1 MSKYNYKCLSSVDFE
16 ELSRDLLQKEWGV
29 HIESFKEGK
38 DQGIDLRCY
47 TIDNG
52 KTIIQCK
59 NYASSGLHTLLRDLK
74 KKELSKVNV
83 LSPERYVLVTSV
95 PLSPSNKSKIQQ
107 LFAPYIKSTADIIGC
122 NDLDNLISNNTDIE
136 NRHFK
141 LWLTSTSVLERVLK
155 NASIVQSN
163 LEIEKIRRKLPLY
176 VQTLSLPAAVDIL
189 NKNHFLIISGI
200 PGIGKTT
207 LAEILLYIHL
217 DKGYDLIKITE
228 NIKEAYDLY
237 YTDRKQ
243 IFYYDDF
250 LGQTILNDRLR
261 KNEDSAIANF
271 IDLVSRNNNTRF
283 IMTTREYILQNAKVK
298 YEKLFNPSI
307 ESAKYILELSD
318 YSKNDKARILY
329 NHLFFSELPQAHM
342 NELLYNNY
350 YLEIINHRNFSP
362 RIIEWMSSLQNI
374 QAFPVSQYRSIF
386 KKTLDHPDM
395 LWDHAFNNHIEQA
408 SRILLL
414 ALYSLDTLYVSGRKA
429 HTEVLRMAFGA
440 LREKFSKKY
449 QVQASPQDFLFA
461 LKELEGTFTL
471 TTQNSVG
478 FHNPSVKDFLE
489 LKLSR
494 EASYVELL
502 LSSAIYFGQ
511 VATLWRQNV
520 EGQNQSHNIN
530 FNKQQLIEALHRT
543 INNDTICIETFGGI
557 SQYVVVDTSLLDR
570 ALIISDMLHVC
581 KDSEFLELLNQA
593 IDNIIKSL
601 DNDNEDEIFSNEED
615 YIVLNK
621 LMLSI
626 SNMKDIGETFRGE
639 IYNKMQYIIVDSCEF
654 ASHLRNISN
663 LYDIYNR
670 FMSYADQNVHLSI
683 CDAFENYLNIHF
695 NDDISEN
702 SYSNDLFE
710 MSDTLEYLGQKLNI
724 DVNVKYSEL
733 INKAEE
739 SAEEESS
746 YEDMH
751 YDEWRDAAFIAEEE
765 EANITDMF
773 DSLKYRI

>member
-1 MSKYNYKCLSSVDFE
+1 MSKYDYKCLSSVDFE

-29 HIESFKEGK
+29 YIESFKEGK

-47 TIDNG
+47 TINKG
-52 KTIIQCK
+52 NTIIQCK
-59 NYASSGLHTLLRDLK
+59 NYASSGFSNLFRDLK
-74 KKELSKVNV
+74 KKEFSKVNV
-83 LSPERYVLVTSV
+83 LSPKRYVLVTSV

-107 LFAPYIKSTADIIGC
+107 LFIPYIKSTADIIGC
-122 NDLDNLISNNTDIE
+122 NDLDNLISKNTDVE

-141 LWLTSTSVLERVLK
+141 LWLTSTSVLARVLK

-176 VQTLSLPAAVDIL
+176 VQTSSLPTALDIL
-189 NKNHFLIISGI
+189 DKNHFLIISGI

-271 IDLVSRNNNTRF
+271 IDLVSRNKNTRF
-283 IMTTREYILQNAKVK
+283 IMTTREYILQNAKIK
-298 YEKLFNPSI
+298 YEKLFKPNI

-329 NHLFFSELPQAHM
+329 NHLYFSELPEAYI
-342 NELLYNNY
+342 NELLKNSY
-350 YLEIINHRNFSP
+350 YLNIIDHKNFSP
-362 RIIEWMSSLQNI
+362 RIIEWMSGLQHV

-386 KKTLDHPDM
+386 KKTLDHPDK

-408 SRILLL
+408 SQILLL
-414 ALYSLDTLYVSGRKA
+414 ALYSLGTLYSSGRKA
-429 HTEVLRMAFGA
+429 NIEVLRGAFGA
-440 LREKFSKKY
+440 LQEKFIKKY
-449 QVQASPQDFLFA
+449 KVRASPQDCLFA

-471 TTQNSVG
+471 TTQDSVG

-489 LKLSR
+489 LKLSQ
-494 EASYVELL
+494 EASYAELL

-511 VATLWRQNV
+511 VDTLWRQNV
-520 EGQNQSHNIN
+520 EGHDQSQKIN
-530 FNKQQLIEALHRT
+530 CNKQQLIEALRRT
-543 INNDTICIETFGGI
+543 LDNDVICIETSGGI
-557 SQYVVVDTSLLDR
+557 SSYVVVDTSLLDR
-570 ALIISDMLHVC
+570 ALIISEMFNVY

-601 DNDNEDEIFSNEED
+601 DNDNENDMFSNNDD
-615 YIVLNK
+615 YIILNK

-626 SNMKDIGETFRGE
+626 TNMKDIDETFRGD
-639 IYNKMQYIIVDSCEF
+639 ILKKMQYIIVDSCEF
-654 ASHLRNISN
+654 AYYLRNISN
-663 LYDIYNR
+663 LYNTYDR
-670 FMSYADQNVHLSI
+670 CMSYVDQEIYFSI
-683 CDAFENYLNIHF
+683 RNAFESYLDIHF

-710 MSDTLEYLGQKLNI
+710 MSNELEYLGQEFSI
-724 DVNVKYSEL
+724 DVNAKYSEL

-739 SAEEESS
+739 SAEEESG
-746 YEDMH
+746 YEDMQ
-751 YDEWRDAAFIAEEE
+751 YEEWREAHFIAEEE

-773 DSLKYRI
+773 DSLRK

>member
-1 MSKYNYKCLSSVDFE
+1 MSKYDYKCLSSVDFE

-29 HIESFKEGK
+29 YIESFKEGK

-47 TIDNG
+47 TIDKGN
-52 KTIIQCK
+52 TIIQCK
-59 NYASSGLHTLLRDLK
+59 NYASSGFSNLFRDLK

-83 LSPERYVLVTSV
+83 LSPKRYVLVTSV

-107 LFAPYIKSTADIIGC
+107 LFIPYIESTADIIGC
-122 NDLDNLISNNTDIE
+122 NDLDNLISKNTDVE

-141 LWLTSTSVLERVLK
+141 LWLTSTSVLARVLK

-176 VQTLSLPAAVDIL
+176 VQTSSLPTALDIL
-189 NKNHFLIISGI
+189 DKNHFLIISGI

-271 IDLVSRNNNTRF
+271 IDLVSRNRNTRF
-283 IMTTREYILQNAKVK
+283 IMTTREYILQNAKIK
-298 YEKLFNPSI
+298 YEKLFKPNI

-329 NHLFFSELPQAHM
+329 NHLYFSELPEAYI
-342 NELLYNNY
+342 NELLKNSY
-350 YLEIINHRNFSP
+350 YLNIIDHKNFSP
-362 RIIEWMSSLQNI
+362 RIIEWMSGSRHV

-386 KKTLDHPDM
+386 KKTLDHPDK

-408 SRILLL
+408 SQILLL
-414 ALYSLDTLYVSGRKA
+414 ALYSLGTLYSSGRKA
-429 HTEVLRMAFGA
+429 NIEVLRGAFGA
-440 LREKFSKKY
+440 LQEKFIKKY
-449 QVQASPQDFLFA
+449 KVRASPQDFLFA

-471 TTQNSVG
+471 TTQDSIG

-489 LKLSR
+489 LKLSQ
-494 EASYVELL
+494 EASYAELL

-511 VATLWRQNV
+511 VDTLWRQNV
-520 EGQNQSHNIN
+520 EGHDQSQKIN
-530 FNKQQLIEALHRT
+530 CSKQQLIETLRRT
-543 INNDTICIETFGGI
+543 LDNDVICIETSGGI
-557 SQYVVVDTSLLDR
+557 SSYVVVDTSLLDR
-570 ALIISDMLHVC
+570 ALIICEMFNVY
-581 KDSEFLELLNQA
+581 KDLEFLELLNQA

-601 DNDNEDEIFSNEED
+601 DNDNENDMFSNDDD
-615 YIVLNK
+615 YIILNK

-626 SNMKDIGETFRGE
+626 TNMKDIDETFRGG
-639 IYNKMQYIIVDSCEF
+639 ILKKMQYIIVYSCEF
-654 ASHLRNISN
+654 AYYLRNISN
-663 LYDIYNR
+663 LYGTYDR
-670 FMSYADQNVHLSI
+670 CMSYVDQEIYFSI
-683 CDAFENYLNIHF
+683 RNAFENYLDIHF

-710 MSDTLEYLGQKLNI
+710 MSNELEYLGQKFNI
-724 DVNVKYSEL
+724 DVNAKYSEL

-746 YEDMH
+746 YEDMQ
-751 YDEWRDAAFIAEEE
+751 YEEWREAHFIAEEE

-773 DSLKYRI
+773 DSLKK